1 MFWAVGK
8 TKPKIKTK
16 ASYIRSLSN
25 LHWVFMPWKVRRWC
39 WVRNPFILKPANFAN
54 ILPLNDVRICIQ
66 SETLLKCLMTCGQ
79 SIPLNLV
86 TVSWITSQKCLYIY
100 IKNLHLELIRM
111 NLLSLLTLLTA
122 PEKMVQQLFAFCQV
136 LMTLLKKERR
146 KMWSEFMRI
155 W

>member
-1 MFWAVGK
+1 MSIYAMKSSSLMLSSEPVYFK
-8 TKPKIKTK
+8 TSQFCKHFATQRCK
-16 ASYIRSLSN
+16 N
-25 LHWVFMPWKVRRWC
+25 LHTIRDTSKM
-39 WVRNPFILKPANFAN
+39 
-54 ILPLNDVRICIQ
+54 LNDLW
-66 SETLLKCLMTCGQ
+66 TKL
-79 SIPLNLV
+79 IPLNLV

-100 IKNLHLELIRM
+100 IKNLHLDLIRM
-111 NLLSLLTLLTA
+111 NFLSLLTLLTA

>member
-25 LHWVFMPWKVRRWC
+25 LHWVFMRWKVRRCC

-66 SETLLKCLMTCGQ
+66 SETLNDLWTKL
-79 SIPLNLV
+79 IPLNLV

-100 IKNLHLELIRM
+100 IKNLHLDLIRM